1 VRRRIWGV
9 LGRSGKNLMV
19 GLQSW
24 LCRYERRI
32 AVAAMILSVIALFTL
47 KLNRNLAPIPC
58 VVFAVAVYRLKK
70 RRSLALI
77 AWLIMLLVGYYATA
91 GYIILEEKVCSSPLK
106 PLPDVNAIVL
116 LGGDYIRIH
125 SDDKCFGVTVCF
137 YVSDG
142 DMCVIAAHS
151 CKTFGTT
158 GHGITK
164 Q

>member
-1 VRRRIWGV
+1 
-9 LGRSGKNLMV
+9 MV